1 MKIYIVI
8 MCRLNVSRYLMKM
21 STLDYF
27 QSGSMMTFSGPQIIK
42 NPTFCSIK
50 DTVKTTEVPNS
61 THIPTFMIIS

>member
-27 QSGSMMTFSGPQIIK
+27 QSGTFSGPQIIK

-50 DTVKTTEVPNS
+50 DIVKTTQVPNS
-61 THIPTFMIIS
+61 THVLTFMIMS